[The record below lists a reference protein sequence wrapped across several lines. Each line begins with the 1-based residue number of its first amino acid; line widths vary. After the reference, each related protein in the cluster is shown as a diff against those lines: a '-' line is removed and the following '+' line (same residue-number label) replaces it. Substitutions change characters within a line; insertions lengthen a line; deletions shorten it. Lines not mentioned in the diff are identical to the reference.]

1 MRRRD
6 QAQRDAEIV
15 RLLRLPSRLTN
26 AQIARQVRCSETI
39 VARVKKDAGLTRQTP
54 PLTPEQL
61 ARAECLLADGCSR
74 NEVART
80 LMVSKDQLR
89 RAFPEARWS
98 IEDRVFAENDT
109 GQRAHTSPK
118 LGRSMAGRRP
128 GPTAVE
134 GPAT

>member
-6 QAQRDAEIV
+6 QNARDAEIR
-15 RLLRLPSRLTN
+15 RLAALPSRLTN

-39 VARVKKDAGLTRQTP
+39 VSRVRREAGLAKVTP
-54 PLTPEQL
+54 PLTAQQL

-80 LMVSKDQLR
+80 LGVSSHQLR

-98 IEDRVFAENDT
+98 TEERVFAENDT
-109 GQRAHTSPK
+109 GQRARTSPQ
-118 LGRSMAGRRP
+118 LHRSKPRGWQS
-128 GPTAVE
+128 PTAVE
-134 GPAT
+134 GPDQ